1 MREKILSAWGALSA
15 RYPGRLAAAAI
26 LVILGV
32 SILASNLKITT
43 RWADLLPTHDPLVQE
58 FNKIIEEYTSSSN
71 SIMVIIGTEEKIK
84 SFADQIAPE
93 IRSLQ
98 DYVKR
103 VDYMIDEE
111 FVRDHGF
118 MLAKSKDLEKS
129 ISIYEDLS
137 LIPFLTHINDSFERT
152 YIGDEESISDRE
164 KEENAI
170 RTLDGLEYWVETMQ
184 IHANNDDD
192 LSPNLAGEAA
202 ERFLIGDPYFI
213 SPDKRTL
220 VIFIEPTFDITDI
233 DKAVISTDTI
243 QALIDDN
250 LLRYPDVYAGLTG
263 TIPLSRDEMVYSTK
277 DMQTTS
283 ILALALVILLFIFAF
298 RIITVPL
305 LAGLNLVF
313 SIMFA
318 AGIISLFIESLNIMT
333 SMFAVILI
341 GLGIDFSIH
350 IIALYTEYRGT
361 GKNSVESMAQALS
374 RSGAGITTGAVT
386 TSIAFF
392 TLMISDTKGIKE
404 MGLVLGIGILAVM
417 LVTLVLLPSLL
428 VLRERA
434 NAFFRKHIRSKAAER
449 GYPKVVEFAFLG
461 KFGQVAIRRPR
472 VILLMAILLSA
483 FMFYKA
489 LNVEF
494 DYNYLNMEPEGIP
507 SVTLGDSLLAAFDMS
522 SDYVMITASS
532 VEEAREITEKAKK
545 VPSVGMVES
554 ISEFI
559 PSPEE
564 QASRIPHILKIRS
577 YLKKQENQSP
587 LTGDNINLL
596 IDQLDRLEMNIYEL
610 GQMAFLGGQERVDK
624 KCARIIGDPEKADS
638 RNMKI
643 ELIDS
648 LRDDPRKTLAGLG
661 NFQNGYRP
669 VLRELALQMADTSR
683 IDLQS
688 LPESISSRFLN
699 KNKDRYLVTITPEEE
714 VWNIEFMRR
723 FTGQME
729 RISDKITGMPPLFLR
744 LIDLI
749 GEDGRRAAALAL
761 AVVFVLLW
769 IDFRQLKLALL
780 AMLPLVAGAVW
791 MVGLMSVFGIPLT
804 FVNVMGIP
812 MIIGIGIDD
821 GVHLLHRYRVE
832 GWGRARTVMQSTGR
846 AILLTSLTT
855 IAGFGSLMI
864 AKYRGFGS
872 LSTLLVLGVAACFIT
887 TVIFLPALVSM
898 IKHKE

>member
-638 RNMKI
+638 RNMII